1 MITASEAREKLEL
14 VIQQTKENVSTKTL
28 EYCHTLNPLIEEAIG
43 LNRNMIC
50 ITVPAEVSR
59 KEVWDFLE
67 QMGYIVSGVR
77 AFNNKELRICW

>member
-14 VIQQTKENVSTKTL
+14 VIQQTRESVSTKTL

-50 ITVPAEVSR
+50 ITIPSDVSR
-59 KEVWDFLE
+59 REVWDFFE
-67 QMGYIVSGVR
+67 QMGYIVSGIR
-77 AFNNKELRICW
+77 GAGSNELRICW

>member
-14 VIQQTKENVSTKTL
+14 VIQQTKESVSTKTL
-28 EYCHTLNPLIEEAIG
+28 EYCQTLNPLIEDAIEH
-43 LNRNMIC
+43 NRNMIC
-50 ITVPAEVSR
+50 VTIPADVSR

-77 AFNNKELRICW
+77 SINNRELRLCW